1 MITRVIEKVRS
12 GKHRDGDCAPRP
24 VVERTQG
31 PASDVARTREV
42 TGYVTRFD
50 QRSLAWAMMT
60 VAAPHLAPNE
70 QIWLWVKIG
79 AGDLESALMTLVGVC
94 MRNDVPLSVNLAGAL
109 RDWLDG
115 YAGTD
120 VAAAFESYVRPTR
133 MATGVSDVRSTRES
147 LDIACDRFG
156 SRARRV
162 PTDRRSPGVSGER
175 VMPDAT
181 ADELLPR
188 GHERGLSP

>member
-12 GKHRDGDCAPRP
+12 GKHRDGACAPKP
-24 VVERTQG
+24 VVERTRG

-50 QRSLAWAMMT
+50 QRSLAWAMMD
-60 VAAPHLAPNE
+60 VAAPHLAPNDRT
-70 QIWLWVKIG
+70 WLWVKIG
-79 AGDLESALMTLVGVC
+79 AGDLESVLMTLVGIC
-94 MRNDVPLSVNLAGAL
+94 MRNDVAHSVNLGGAV

-156 SRARRV
+156 TRARRV
-162 PTDRRSPGVSGER
+162 PMDR
-175 VMPDAT
+175 VMPDAR

-188 GHERGLSP
+188 GHVRGLSP